1 MVSHI
6 TQCTKTLCLDEE
18 FELEEESL
26 FEKKFWYFIIPSLVL
41 LGLSIALELLTDY
54 VLLSQVLAVASIL
67 LSGSGILKEAIEDV
81 LSKKITA
88 NILMIVAGIAS
99 FFILHGQEGA
109 MAILLYAIAE
119 YLEELTTEKSK
130 NAIKELL
137 ELAPDDALL
146 KIEDSYEKV
155 PTETVKIGE
164 IIGIKPGM
172 KAPLDGIIVKGKSYF
187 DESAITGESLPIF
200 KEENDEIFA
209 ASINNDSFVDIK
221 VIRES
226 SNTVVAKIAE
236 SIKLA
241 QQNKSDSERF
251 IEKFAKYYTPI
262 ILISA
267 LLVMIIPTVVFSLD
281 FNVWFY
287 RGLILLVVSC
297 PCALTLSTPLANIA
311 ALTKL
316 AKEGIL
322 VKGNKFIEIAKNIEL
337 IAFDKTG
344 TLTEGNL
351 KVFNII
357 NYSSNNQE
365 IIKIAASLENLSE
378 HPIGKAIV
386 YQAKQMQLPL
396 YTVEDFKITK
406 GKGIKGVIQGEIYYV
421 GSKNYLEELKFD
433 LPDDIFEE
441 TELSGTIPILLGNN
455 KTIMG
460 IITIRDVLRVSAPLL
475 VDGLKKRGYK
485 SVLISGD
492 NQLVCNTIGEC
503 LDIDSYYG
511 ELLPDQKLEEIER
524 LKKKFK
530 GVAMVGDGIN
540 DAPALALSD
549 LGIAIGAS
557 ATDLTL
563 ETADVII
570 MSDDLKKIITF
581 FDITKRTNR
590 IIRQNIWT
598 SIIVKVT
605 FAILT
610 VLGFMTLWLA
620 VGIADMG
627 VSLLVLINGMT
638 IFRYK
643 IKFKELSLEN
653 LESNAKLI
661 LCQICETKKII
672 PQHHGR
678 DMIEKDG
685 KLICWRKLLNSEDLE
700 PCKEEL
706 PLFCPKC
713 NNVTTNDNKE
723 CPFCKTPLDI

>member
-1 MVSHI
+1 MMSHI
-6 TQCTKTLCLDEE
+6 TQCTKTLCLDEG
-18 FELEEESL
+18 FEEENESF
-26 FEKKFWYFIIPSLVL
+26 FERKFWYFITPSLFL
-41 LGLSIALELLTDY
+41 LGLSISLELLTDY

-67 LSGSGILKEAIEDV
+67 LSGYGILKEAIEDV
-81 LSKKITA
+81 LSKRITA

-209 ASINNDSFVDIK
+209 ASINNDSFVDVK

-267 LLVMIIPTVVFSLD
+267 LLVMIVPTVVFSLD

-322 VKGNKFIEIAKNIEL
+322 VKGNKFIEIAKNIEI
-337 IAFDKTG
+337 IALDKTG
-344 TLTEGNL
+344 TLTEANL

-396 YTVEDFKITK
+396 YNVEDFKITK
-406 GKGIKGVIQGEIYYV
+406 GKGIKGVIQGELYYV

-433 LPDDIFEE
+433 LPEDIFEE
-441 TELSGTIPILLGNN
+441 TKLSGTIPILLGNN

-460 IITIRDVLRVSAPLL
+460 MITIRDVLRVSAPLL

-503 LDIDSYYG
+503 LDIDSYRG

-524 LKKKFK
+524 LKKSFK

-610 VLGFMTLWLA
+610 VLGFMSLWLA

-661 LCQICETKKII
+661 ICQSCETKNII

-700 PCKEEL
+700 PCPEEL

-713 NNVTTNDNKE
+713 NNELHV
-723 CPFCKTPLDI
+723 I

>member
-1 MVSHI
+1 
-6 TQCTKTLCLDEE
+6 
-18 FELEEESL
+18 
-26 FEKKFWYFIIPSLVL
+26 
-41 LGLSIALELLTDY
+41 
-54 VLLSQVLAVASIL
+54 
-67 LSGSGILKEAIEDV
+67 
-81 LSKKITA
+81 
-88 NILMIVAGIAS
+88 
-99 FFILHGQEGA
+99 
-109 MAILLYAIAE
+109 
-119 YLEELTTEKSK
+119 
-130 NAIKELL
+130 
-137 ELAPDDALL
+137 
-146 KIEDSYEKV
+146 
-155 PTETVKIGE
+155 
-164 IIGIKPGM
+164 
-172 KAPLDGIIVKGKSYF
+172 
-187 DESAITGESLPIF
+187 
-200 KEENDEIFA
+200 
-209 ASINNDSFVDIK
+209 
-221 VIRES
+221 
-226 SNTVVAKIAE
+226 
-236 SIKLA
+236 
-241 QQNKSDSERF
+241 
-251 IEKFAKYYTPI
+251 
-262 ILISA
+262 
-267 LLVMIIPTVVFSLD
+267 MIIPTVVFNLD

-396 YTVEDFKITK
+396 YTIEDFKITK
-406 GKGIKGVIQGEIYYV
+406 GKGIKGVIQGEVYYI

-511 ELLPDQKLEEIER
+511 ELLPDQKLEEIESF
-524 LKKKFK
+524 KKKFK

-598 SIIVKVT
+598 SIIVKVA

-653 LESNAKLI
+653 LENNAKLI
-661 LCQICETKKII
+661 LCQSCETKKII

-685 KLICWRKLLNSEDLE
+685 KLICWRKLLSSEDLE
-700 PCKEEL
+700 PCQEEL

-713 NNVTTNDNKE
+713 NNKLHV
-723 CPFCKTPLDI
+723 I

>member
-6 TQCTKTLCLDEE
+6 TQCTKTLCLDEG
-18 FELEEESL
+18 FEVEKESF
-26 FEKKFWYFIIPSLVL
+26 FEKRFWYFIIPSLIL
-41 LGLSIALELLTDY
+41 LGLSITLELLTDS

-67 LSGSGILKEAIEDV
+67 LSGYGILKEAIEDV

-146 KIEDSYEKV
+146 KIKDSYEKV

-164 IIGIKPGM
+164 VIGIKPGM

-267 LLVMIIPTVVFSLD
+267 LFVMIIPTVLFNLD

-357 NYSSNNQE
+357 NHSSNKQE
-365 IIKIAASLENLSE
+365 ILKIAASLENLSE

-386 YQAKQMQLPL
+386 YQANQMQLLL
-396 YTVEDFKITK
+396 YAVEDFKITK
-406 GKGIKGVIQGEIYYV
+406 GKGIRGVIQGEVYYI

-511 ELLPDQKLEEIER
+511 ELLPDQKLEEIESF
-524 LKKKFK
+524 KKKFK

-581 FDITKRTNR
+581 FDISKKTNK

-643 IKFKELSLEN
+643 IKFKELSLEY

-661 LCQICETKKII
+661 ICQICETKNII

-678 DMIEKDG
+678 DMIEKEG
-685 KLICWRKLLNSEDLE
+685 KLICWRKLLSNEDLE
-700 PCKEEL
+700 PCQEEL

-713 NNVTTNDNKE
+713 NNELHV
-723 CPFCKTPLDI
+723 I

>member
-6 TQCTKTLCLDEE
+6 TQCTKTLCLNEGSE
-18 FELEEESL
+18 VENESF
-26 FEKKFWYFIIPSLVL
+26 FEKKFWYFIIPSMVL
-41 LGLSIALELLTDY
+41 LGLSISLELLTDY

-67 LSGSGILKEAIEDV
+67 LSGYGILKEAIEDV

-164 IIGIKPGM
+164 VIGIKPGM

-209 ASINNDSFVDIK
+209 ASINNDSFVDIE

-241 QQNKSDSERF
+241 QQNKTDNERF

-281 FNVWFY
+281 FNMWFY

-357 NYSSNNQE
+357 NYSSNKKE
-365 IIKIAASLENLSE
+365 ILKIATSLEILSE

-386 YQAKQMQLPL
+386 YQAEQMQLSL
-396 YTVEDFKITK
+396 YTVEDFKISK
-406 GKGIKGVIQGEIYYV
+406 GKGVKGVIQGETYYI

-433 LPDDIFEE
+433 LPDDIFKE
-441 TELSGTIPILLGNN
+441 TELSGTIPVLLGNN
-455 KTIMG
+455 KSIMG

-475 VDGLKKRGYK
+475 VDSLKKRGYK
-485 SVLISGD
+485 SILISGD

-503 LDIDSYYG
+503 LDIDSYHG

-524 LKKKFK
+524 FKKKFK

-570 MSDDLKKIITF
+570 MSDNLKKIITF
-581 FDITKRTNR
+581 FDISKRTNR

-638 IFRYK
+638 IFRHK

-661 LCQICETKKII
+661 ICQSCETKNII

-685 KLICWRKLLNSEDLE
+685 NLICWRKLLNSEDLE
-700 PCKEEL
+700 PCQEEL

-713 NNVTTNDNKE
+713 NDE
-723 CPFCKTPLDI
+723 LHII

>member
-6 TQCTKTLCLDEE
+6 TQCTKTLCLDESSE
-18 FELEEESL
+18 VEKESF
-26 FEKKFWYFIIPSLVL
+26 FEKKIWYFIIPSLAL
-41 LGLSIALELLTDY
+41 LGLSISLELLTNY

-88 NILMIVAGIAS
+88 NVLMIVAGIAS

-137 ELAPDDALL
+137 ELAPDEALL

-267 LLVMIIPTVVFSLD
+267 LLVIIIPTVVFSLD

-406 GKGIKGVIQGEIYYV
+406 GKGIKGVIQGEVYYI

-511 ELLPDQKLEEIER
+511 ELLPDQKLEEIESF
-524 LKKKFK
+524 KKKFK

-598 SIIVKVT
+598 SIIVKVA

-610 VLGFMTLWLA
+610 VLGFMTLWIA

-653 LESNAKLI
+653 LENNAKLI
-661 LCQICETKKII
+661 LCQSCETKKII

-685 KLICWRKLLNSEDLE
+685 KLICWRKLLSSEDLE
-700 PCKEEL
+700 PCQEEL

-713 NNVTTNDNKE
+713 NNKLHV
-723 CPFCKTPLDI
+723 I

>member
-6 TQCTKTLCLDEE
+6 TQCTKTLCLDEG
-18 FELEEESL
+18 FEVEEESF
-26 FEKKFWYFIIPSLVL
+26 FEKKFWFFIIPSLFL
-41 LGLSIALELLTDY
+41 LGLSISLELLTDY

-67 LSGSGILKEAIEDV
+67 LSGYGILKEAIEDV

-88 NILMIVAGIAS
+88 NILMLVAGIAS

-146 KIEDSYEKV
+146 KIEDSYESV

-164 IIGIKPGM
+164 LIGIKPGM

-209 ASINNDSFVDIK
+209 ASINSDSFVDIK

-241 QQNKSDSERF
+241 QQNKSNNERF

-267 LLVMIIPTVVFSLD
+267 LFVMIIPTVVFSLD
-281 FNVWFY
+281 FNMWFY

-357 NYSSNNQE
+357 NYSSNEQE

-386 YQAKQMQLPL
+386 CQAKQMQLPL
-396 YTVEDFKITK
+396 YNVKDFKITK
-406 GKGIKGVIQGEIYYV
+406 GKGIKGVIQGEVYYI

-503 LDIDSYYG
+503 LDIDSYRG

-598 SIIVKVT
+598 SIIVKVA

-610 VLGFMTLWLA
+610 VLGFMSLWLA

-661 LCQICETKKII
+661 ICQSCETKNII

-685 KLICWRKLLNSEDLE
+685 RLICWRKLLSSEDLE
-700 PCKEEL
+700 PCQEEL

-713 NNVTTNDNKE
+713 NNELHV
-723 CPFCKTPLDI
+723 I

>member
-6 TQCTKTLCLDEE
+6 TQCTKTLCLDESSE
-18 FELEEESL
+18 VEKESF
-26 FEKKFWYFIIPSLVL
+26 FEKKFWYFIIPSLAL
-41 LGLSIALELLTDY
+41 LGLSISLELLTNY

-88 NILMIVAGIAS
+88 NVLMIVAGIAS

-137 ELAPDDALL
+137 ELAPNEALL

-396 YTVEDFKITK
+396 YTIEDFKITK
-406 GKGIKGVIQGEIYYV
+406 GKGIKGVIQGEVYYI

-511 ELLPDQKLEEIER
+511 ELLPDQKLEEIESF
-524 LKKKFK
+524 KKKFK

-598 SIIVKVT
+598 SIIVKVA

-653 LESNAKLI
+653 LENNAKLI
-661 LCQICETKKII
+661 LCQSCETKKII

-685 KLICWRKLLNSEDLE
+685 KLICWRKLLSSEDLE
-700 PCKEEL
+700 PCQEEL

-713 NNVTTNDNKE
+713 NNKLHV
-723 CPFCKTPLDI
+723 I

>member
-1 MVSHI
+1 MV
-6 TQCTKTLCLDEE
+6 TQCTNELCIDE
-18 FELEEESL
+18 ELEEEEESF
-26 FEKKFWYFIIPSLVL
+26 FEEKFWYFIIPSLIL
-41 LGLSIALELLTDY
+41 LGISITLEFLTEA
-54 VLLSQVLAVASIL
+54 VLLSQVLAIASIL
-67 LSGSGILKEAIEDV
+67 LSSYGILKEAIEDV
-81 LSKKITA
+81 LAKKITA
-88 NILMIVAGIAS
+88 NILMLVAGVAS

-109 MAILLYAIAE
+109 TAILLYAIAE
-119 YLEELTTEKSK
+119 YLEELTTDKSR

-137 ELAPDDALL
+137 DLAPDEAFL
-146 KIEDSYEKV
+146 KTEDGYKFI
-155 PTETVKIGE
+155 PTKDVKIGD
-164 IIGIKPGM
+164 IVGIKPGM
-172 KAPLDGIIVKGKSYF
+172 KAPIDGKIVKGESYF
-187 DESAITGESLPIF
+187 DESAITGESLPVF
-200 KEENDEIFA
+200 KNKNDEIYA
-209 ASINNDSFVDIK
+209 ASINSDSFIEIE

-241 QQNKSDSERF
+241 RQNKSKSERF
-251 IEKFAKYYTPI
+251 IEKFARYYTPI
-262 ILISA
+262 ILISS
-267 LLVMIIPTVVFSLD
+267 LLVMFIPPLLFNLD
-281 FNVWFY
+281 FNTWFY

-322 VKGNKFIEIAKNIEL
+322 VKGNKFIEKAKTIEL

-351 KVFNII
+351 RVFDIFEYTI
-357 NYSSNNQE
+357 DKQA
-365 IIKIAASLENLSE
+365 IMKIAASLEVLSE

-386 YQAKQMQLPL
+386 HQAKTMGLSL
-396 YTVEDFKITK
+396 YTVDSFKIVK
-406 GKGIKGVIQGEIYYV
+406 GKGIKGEIHGETYYV
-421 GSKNYLEELKFD
+421 GSKKYLEELKFD
-433 LPDDIFEE
+433 LPEGIFKDI
-441 TELSGTIPILLGNN
+441 ELSGTIPILVGTNN
-455 KTIMG
+455 KVLG

-475 VDGLKKRGYK
+475 VDGLKNRGFK
-485 SVLISGD
+485 SVMISGD
-492 NQLVCNTIGEC
+492 NQIVCNTIGAC
-503 LDIDSYYG
+503 LDIDLSYG
-511 ELLPDQKLEEIER
+511 ELLPDQKLEEIKE
-524 LKKKFK
+524 LKQKYK

-581 FDITKRTNR
+581 FDISKKTNR

-598 SIIVKVT
+598 SIIVKVA

-610 VLGFMTLWLA
+610 VIGLMTLWLA
-620 VGIADMG
+620 VGIGDMG

-638 IFRYK
+638 IFRYRT
-643 IKFKELSLEN
+643 KFKDISVEH
-653 LESNAKLI
+653 LESDAKTI
-661 LCQICETKKII
+661 ICKSCETKNII

-678 DMIEKDG
+678 DMVEKEG
-685 KLICWRKLLNSEDLE
+685 KLICWRKLLNSDGLE
-700 PCKEEL
+700 PCEEEL

-713 NNVTTNDNKE
+713 ENELEV
-723 CPFCKTPLDI
+723 I

>member
-6 TQCTKTLCLDEE
+6 TQCTKTLCLDEG
-18 FELEEESL
+18 FEVEKESF
-26 FEKKFWYFIIPSLVL
+26 FEKNFWYFIIPSLAL
-41 LGLSIALELLTDY
+41 LGLSISLELLTDY

-67 LSGSGILKEAIEDV
+67 LSGYGILKEAIEDV

-88 NILMIVAGIAS
+88 NFLMIVAGIAS

-146 KIEDSYEKV
+146 KIENSYESV

-164 IIGIKPGM
+164 LIGIKPGM

-209 ASINNDSFVDIK
+209 ASINSDSFVDVK

-226 SNTVVAKIAE
+226 SNTVVAKIAK

-241 QQNKSDSERF
+241 QQNKSDNERF

-267 LLVMIIPTVVFSLD
+267 LLVMIVPAVVFSLD
-281 FNVWFY
+281 FNTWFY

-316 AKEGIL
+316 AKDGIL

-357 NYSSNNQE
+357 NYSSNKQE
-365 IIKIAASLENLSE
+365 ILKIAASLEILSE

-386 YQAKQMQLPL
+386 YQAEQMQLPL
-396 YTVEDFKITK
+396 YNVKDFKITK
-406 GKGIKGVIQGEIYYV
+406 GKGVKGVIQGEIYYI
-421 GSKNYLEELKFD
+421 GNKNFLEELKFD
-433 LPDDIFEE
+433 LPDDIFKE

-455 KTIMG
+455 KSIMG

-492 NQLVCNTIGEC
+492 NQLVCNTIGKC
-503 LDIDSYYG
+503 LDIDSYQG

-524 LKKKFK
+524 LKRKFK

-540 DAPALALSD
+540 DAPALASSD

-638 IFRYK
+638 IFKYK

-661 LCQICETKKII
+661 ICQSCETKNNI
-672 PQHHGR
+672 PRHHGR

-700 PCKEEL
+700 PCQEEL

-713 NNVTTNDNKE
+713 NNK
-723 CPFCKTPLDI
+723 LRII

>member
-6 TQCTKTLCLDEE
+6 TQCTKTLCLDESSE
-18 FELEEESL
+18 VEEESF
-26 FEKKFWYFIIPSLVL
+26 FEKKFWYFIIPSLAL
-41 LGLSIALELLTDY
+41 LGLSISLELITDY
-54 VLLSQVLAVASIL
+54 VLLSQALAVASIL
-67 LSGSGILKEAIEDV
+67 LSGSEILKEAIEDV
-81 LSKKITA
+81 FSKRITA

-209 ASINNDSFVDIK
+209 ASINSDSFVDIK

-267 LLVMIIPTVVFSLD
+267 LLVMIIPTVVFNLD
-281 FNVWFY
+281 FNMWFY

-351 KVFNII
+351 KVFSIV

-396 YTVEDFKITK
+396 YTVENFKITK
-406 GKGIKGVIQGEIYYV
+406 GKGIKGVIEGEVYYV

-460 IITIRDVLRVSAPLL
+460 LITIRDVLRVSAPLL
-475 VDGLKKRGYK
+475 VDGLKKRGYQ

-503 LDIDSYYG
+503 LDIDSYHG

-581 FDITKRTNR
+581 FDITKRTNN

-661 LCQICETKKII
+661 ICQSCETKNII

-678 DMIEKDG
+678 DMIEKEG
-685 KLICWRKLLNSEDLE
+685 KLICWRKLLNNEDLE
-700 PCKEEL
+700 PCQEEL

-713 NNVTTNDNKE
+713 NNELHV
-723 CPFCKTPLDI
+723 I

>member
-1 MVSHI
+1 
-6 TQCTKTLCLDEE
+6 
-18 FELEEESL
+18 
-26 FEKKFWYFIIPSLVL
+26 
-41 LGLSIALELLTDY
+41 
-54 VLLSQVLAVASIL
+54 
-67 LSGSGILKEAIEDV
+67 
-81 LSKKITA
+81 
-88 NILMIVAGIAS
+88 
-99 FFILHGQEGA
+99 
-109 MAILLYAIAE
+109 
-119 YLEELTTEKSK
+119 
-130 NAIKELL
+130 
-137 ELAPDDALL
+137 
-146 KIEDSYEKV
+146 
-155 PTETVKIGE
+155 
-164 IIGIKPGM
+164 
-172 KAPLDGIIVKGKSYF
+172 
-187 DESAITGESLPIF
+187 
-200 KEENDEIFA
+200 
-209 ASINNDSFVDIK
+209 
-221 VIRES
+221 
-226 SNTVVAKIAE
+226 
-236 SIKLA
+236 
-241 QQNKSDSERF
+241 
-251 IEKFAKYYTPI
+251 
-262 ILISA
+262 
-267 LLVMIIPTVVFSLD
+267 
-281 FNVWFY
+281 
-287 RGLILLVVSC
+287 
-297 PCALTLSTPLANIA
+297 
-311 ALTKL
+311 
-316 AKEGIL
+316 
-322 VKGNKFIEIAKNIEL
+322 
-337 IAFDKTG
+337 
-344 TLTEGNL
+344 
-351 KVFNII
+351 
-357 NYSSNNQE
+357 
-365 IIKIAASLENLSE
+365 
-378 HPIGKAIV
+378 
-386 YQAKQMQLPL
+386 MQLPL
-396 YTVEDFKITK
+396 YNVEDFKISK

-610 VLGFMTLWLA
+610 VLGFMSLWLA

-643 IKFKELSLEN
+643 IKFKKLSLEN

-661 LCQICETKKII
+661 ICQSCETKNII

-700 PCKEEL
+700 PCQEEL
-706 PLFCPKC
+706 PLFCLKC
-713 NNVTTNDNKE
+713 NNELHV
-723 CPFCKTPLDI
+723 I

>member
-1 MVSHI
+1 MMSHI
-6 TQCTKTLCLDEE
+6 TQCTKTLCLDEG
-18 FELEEESL
+18 FEVENESF
-26 FEKKFWYFIIPSLVL
+26 FERKFWYFITPSLFL
-41 LGLSIALELLTDY
+41 LGLSISLELLTDY

-67 LSGSGILKEAIEDV
+67 LSGYGILKEAIEDV
-81 LSKKITA
+81 LSKRITA

-209 ASINNDSFVDIK
+209 ASINNDSFVDVK

-267 LLVMIIPTVVFSLD
+267 LLVMIVPTVVFSLD

-322 VKGNKFIEIAKNIEL
+322 VKGNKFIEIAKNIEI
-337 IAFDKTG
+337 IALDKTG
-344 TLTEGNL
+344 TLTEANL

-396 YTVEDFKITK
+396 YNVEDFKITK
-406 GKGIKGVIQGEIYYV
+406 GKGIQGVIQGEVYYV

-433 LPDDIFEE
+433 LPEDIFEE
-441 TELSGTIPILLGNN
+441 TKLSGTIPILLGNN

-460 IITIRDVLRVSAPLL
+460 MITIRDVLRVSAPLL

-503 LDIDSYYG
+503 LDIDSYRG

-524 LKKKFK
+524 LKKSFK

-610 VLGFMTLWLA
+610 VLGFMSLWLA

-661 LCQICETKKII
+661 ICQSCETKNII

-700 PCKEEL
+700 PCPEEL

-713 NNVTTNDNKE
+713 NNELHV
-723 CPFCKTPLDI
+723 I